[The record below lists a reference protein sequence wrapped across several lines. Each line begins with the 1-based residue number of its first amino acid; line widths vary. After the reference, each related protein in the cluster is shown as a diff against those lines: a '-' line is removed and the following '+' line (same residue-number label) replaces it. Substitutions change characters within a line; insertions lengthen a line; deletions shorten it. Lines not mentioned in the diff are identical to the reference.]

1 MVLYYFA
8 NNLGSIY
15 WLVWFLFFFSF
26 YRCNYCFY
34 SSYFVLHSWATRDEC
49 CYLYLVWLARFVCH
63 AISLRWRDQKCC
75 CVSLDIAC
83 NLWACHSILVSGS
96 LLFPSRG
103 LYVRTRQESISHS
116 LPLLGNGRREALS
129 IRPTV
134 KPSVVILVLRCAIQ
148 KKILYIFFCSF
159 FKVFINFKEP
169 RVYCYSSNNIN
180 FGWSIRL
187 NYDWKKSW
195 QHFIVLTI

>member
-49 CYLYLVWLARFVCH
+49 CYLYLIWLARFVCH
-63 AISLRWRDQKCC
+63 VISLRWRDQKCC

-103 LYVRTRQESISHS
+103 LYVRTRQ
-116 LPLLGNGRREALS
+116 
-129 IRPTV
+129 
-134 KPSVVILVLRCAIQ
+134 
-148 KKILYIFFCSF
+148 
-159 FKVFINFKEP
+159 
-169 RVYCYSSNNIN
+169 RVYLSLSPSPGQWKKRSPEHTPNRETVGCNFSPQMCYS
-180 FGWSIRL
+180 
-187 NYDWKKSW
+187 KKD
-195 QHFIVLTI
+195 FIYFFLFIF